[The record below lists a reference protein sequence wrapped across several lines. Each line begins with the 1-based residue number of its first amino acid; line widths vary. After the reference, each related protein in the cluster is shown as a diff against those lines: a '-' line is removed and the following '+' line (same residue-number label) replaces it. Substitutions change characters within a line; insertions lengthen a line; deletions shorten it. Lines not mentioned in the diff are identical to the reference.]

1 MRRIH
6 LIVEYDGTAYAGW
19 QRQANAMTVQ
29 EKLERAIRKLTGE
42 ELCVSG
48 ASRTDAGVHALG
60 QSAHFDTESRIPADK
75 FSFALNTMLPPD
87 IRVTRSEEVP
97 LEFHARFSTKGKRYR
112 YLFHAAPHAG
122 ALTRNTHAHVIYPLD
137 VEKMQAEAQDLVGM
151 HDFAAFAASGSVV
164 KDTVRTIYRAEV
176 TREGSE
182 IRLIVEGSGFLYNMV
197 RIIAGT
203 LIGVG
208 SGKLEPGAFKR
219 AIASGDRLDLGI
231 TAPAHGLTLMEVFY
245 DPDDLRI

>member
-29 EKLERAIRKLTGE
+29 EKLEWAVHKLTGE

-97 LEFHARFSTKGKRYR
+97 LEFHARFSTRGKRYR

-137 VEKMQAEAQDLVGM
+137 VEKMQIEAQDLVGT

-176 TREGSE
+176 AASGSE

-197 RIIAGT
+197 RIIVGT
-203 LIGVG
+203 LLEIGM
-208 SGKLEPGAFKR
+208 GKYPPEHMEKVISACDR
-219 AIASGDRLDLGI
+219 AAAGP
-231 TAPAHGLTLMEVFY
+231 TAPAQGLMLVQVEY
-245 DPDDLRI
+245 PEQ